1 MAMKIMNVELK
12 MNVPN
17 ALSLVRLMLLPL
29 FAYLFL
35 NDLMYWSFAVL
46 VISGITDLLDGII
59 ARHFNQIT
67 PLGKILD
74 PLADKVTQVA
84 VVICL
89 AIKYRPIIPLA
100 VVCLL
105 KESAQALGG
114 WLLLR
119 RGVKPQGARWYGK
132 ISTFV
137 FYGAMTVVVVFP
149 NMPEE
154 LRLALVI
161 VVAALMV
168 FAFIRYFMEY
178 LRIRRDGAEEE

>member
-1 MAMKIMNVELK
+1 MKILNVEIK

-17 ALSLVRLMLLPL
+17 ALSIVRLLLLPV

-35 NDLMYWSFAVL
+35 NDLVYWSFAVL
-46 VISGITDLLDGII
+46 VLSGLTDLLDGII
-59 ARHFNQIT
+59 ARRFNQIT

-89 AIKYRPIIPLA
+89 ALKYQPIIPLA
-100 VVCLL
+100 VICFL
-105 KESAQALGG
+105 KESAQGIGG

-132 ISTFV
+132 VSTFV
-137 FYGAMTVVVVFP
+137 FYGVMTAIVVFP
-149 NMPEE
+149 DMPEV
-154 LRLALVI
+154 LRLILVLI
-161 VVAALMV
+161 VAMLMI
-168 FAFIRYFMEY
+168 FAFVRYFMEY
-178 LRIRRDGAEEE
+178 LRIRREGVKE

>member
-1 MAMKIMNVELK
+1 MKILNVEMK

-17 ALSLVRLMLLPL
+17 ALSIVRLILIPF

-35 NDLMYWSFAVL
+35 NDLVYWSFVVL
-46 VISGITDLLDGII
+46 VVSGITDLLDGII

-74 PLADKVTQVA
+74 PLVDKMTQVA

-89 AIKYRPIIPLA
+89 AIQYPPIIPLTIICF
-100 VVCLL
+100 V
-105 KESAQALGG
+105 KEAAQGLGG

-132 ISTFV
+132 VSTFA
-137 FYGAMTVVVVFP
+137 FYGAMAAIVAFP
-149 NMPEE
+149 NMHEM
-154 LRLALVI
+154 LRVGLV
-161 VVAALMV
+161 VFVSMLMI

-178 LRIRRDGAEEE
+178 LRIRRYGAEEE

>member
-1 MAMKIMNVELK
+1 MKILNVEMQ

-17 ALSLVRLMLLPL
+17 ALSIVRLLLLPV
-29 FAYLFL
+29 FACLFL
-35 NDLMYWSFAVL
+35 NDLVYWSFAVL
-46 VISGITDLLDGII
+46 ALSGLTDLFDGII
-59 ARHFNQIT
+59 ARRFNQIT

-89 AIKYRPIIPLA
+89 AIKYQPIIPLA
-100 VVCLL
+100 IICFL
-105 KESAQALGG
+105 KEAAQGVGG

-137 FYGAMTVVVVFP
+137 FYGAMTAIVVFP
-149 NMPEE
+149 DMSET
-154 LRLALVI
+154 LRLVLVLI
-161 VVAALMV
+161 VAVLMV
-168 FAFIRYFMEY
+168 FAFVRYFMEY
-178 LRIRRDGAEEE
+178 LRIRREGVKE